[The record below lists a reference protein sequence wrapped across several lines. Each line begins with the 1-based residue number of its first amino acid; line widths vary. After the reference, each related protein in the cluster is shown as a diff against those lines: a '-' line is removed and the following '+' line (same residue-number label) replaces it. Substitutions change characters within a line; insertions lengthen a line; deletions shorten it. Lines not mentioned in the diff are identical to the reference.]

1 MRSKEKLIKVFTVLV
16 LAFAAL
22 NLSFAAMDNAVT
34 HSELKPDIFQCFPHH
49 PPATP
54 SEIFKI
60 LAQIDMFR
68 KIFRRMPSGLN
79 SKNLFGLS
87 EFKSRPLHLNLRG
100 GNPSNFDTEK
110 HEFAASEHE
119 KTRINFWFLFAL
131 FVFIRG

>member
-54 SEIFKI
+54 SEIFKSSLTFQTSNPMDRIFQIIFI
-60 LAQIDMFR
+60 LFFISPPL
-68 KIFRRMPSGLN
+68 IVIL
-79 SKNLFGLS
+79 LFLIWC
-87 EFKSRPLHLNLRG
+87 ELKKRN
-100 GNPSNFDTEK
+100 EK
-110 HEFAASEHE
+110 
-119 KTRINFWFLFAL
+119 
-131 FVFIRG
+131 